1 MWLSQRHKNV
11 VRELRALQK
20 HEHTR
25 LEQIVEKR
33 VSEFKKSGGSL
44 QLLSETLSGM
54 GSFMFPG
61 IPDCPV
67 GDEAAPHDSGSH
79 ASG

>member
-1 MWLSQRHKNV
+1 MYIDVVPQRHKNI
-11 VRELRALQK
+11 VRELRTLQK
-20 HEHTR
+20 HEHSKF
-25 LEQIVEKR
+25 EQIIEKR

-54 GSFMFPG
+54 DSLMLPG

-67 GDEAAPHDSGSH
+67 GDEAAPH
-79 ASG
+79 A

>member
-1 MWLSQRHKNV
+1 MRT
-11 VRELRALQK
+11 LQK
-20 HEHTR
+20 HEHAR
-25 LEQIVEKR
+25 FEQIIEKR
-33 VSEFKKSGGSL
+33 VNEFKKSGGSL

-54 GSFMFPG
+54 ESLMLPS

-67 GDEAAPHDSGSH
+67 GDEAAPQDSDSH